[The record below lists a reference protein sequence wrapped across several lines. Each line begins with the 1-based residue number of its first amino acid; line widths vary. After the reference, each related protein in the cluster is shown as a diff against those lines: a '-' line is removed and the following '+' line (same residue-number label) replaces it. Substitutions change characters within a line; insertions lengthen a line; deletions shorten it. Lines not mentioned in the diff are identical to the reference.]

1 MDVIE
6 LFAGVGG
13 FRIGFEMAN
22 KQLGKPGFFKTIWS
36 NQWEPSTKRQDASII
51 YRNRFGEEGHVNK
64 DINNVKTSEIPDCD
78 ILAAGF
84 PCQNFSIAASLKNSK
99 GIEGEKGVLWWQIH
113 RIIMEMEN
121 KPGILLL
128 ENVDRL
134 LISPAKQRGRD
145 FAIILA
151 SLNDLG
157 YTVEWMV
164 INAADYGMPQRRK
177 RTFIMAYNKETTE
190 SIRKVLLNAFTITK
204 ADPMREDR
212 FEIKGD
218 LHDISENFNKCQ
230 EKHHFYSYGIADRR
244 FVTTFKHVAVYDGPQ
259 KTLGDIL
266 IDESEVPD
274 EYFIPDDELEKWKY
288 LKGAKKNSAVST
300 KKPAMNT
307 PTAKVQ

>member
-13 FRIGFEMAN
+13 FRIGFDMAN

-64 DINNVKTSEIPDCD
+64 DINNVKTSEIPECN
-78 ILAAGF
+78 ILTAGF

-121 KPGILLL
+121 KPKILLL

-177 RTFIMAYNKETTE
+177 RTFIMAYKKGTTE
-190 SIRKVLLNAFTITK
+190 SIRTVLLNAFTITE
-204 ADPMREDR
+204 AYPMREDR
-212 FEIKGD
+212 FEVNYPRLKSRA
-218 LHDISENFNKCQ
+218 SEGPDSQSLASCFLPLPR
-230 EKHHFYSYGIADRR
+230 YSGRTRAR
-244 FVTTFKHVAVYDGPQ
+244 
-259 KTLGDIL
+259 
-266 IDESEVPD
+266 
-274 EYFIPDDELEKWKY
+274 
-288 LKGAKKNSAVST
+288 
-300 KKPAMNT
+300 
-307 PTAKVQ
+307 